1 MSTAL
6 WEQLLA
12 EERELQ
18 FDRFSLDD
26 AWQLGSRLRA
36 DAAAQS
42 LPVAIGVWLA
52 GQHAFASGL
61 PGSSAENDL
70 WLERKLRVALLFG
83 RASLTVGEQFRLA
96 GRDFDADARLD
107 PREYAAHGGVVPIR
121 IRDSAVIGA
130 VGVSG
135 LEQHRDHAL
144 VVGHLRAHLAEQDQ

>member
-1 MSTAL
+1 MTTAL

-36 DAAAQS
+36 DAAAQG

-52 GQHAFASGL
+52 GQRAFATGL

-70 WLERKLRVALLFG
+70 WLERKLRVTMLFG
-83 RASLTVGEQFRLA
+83 RASLTVGEKFRLE
-96 GRDFDADARLD
+96 GHDFDADARLD

-144 VVGHLRAHLAEQDQ
+144 VVGHLRAYLAEQGR

>member
-1 MSTAL
+1 MTTAL
-6 WEQLLA
+6 YEQLLA

-36 DAAAQS
+36 DAAAQR
-42 LPVAIGVWLA
+42 LPVAIGVWLG
-52 GQHAFASGL
+52 GQRAFATAL
-61 PGSSAENDL
+61 PGSSSDNEL

-83 RASLTVGEQFRLA
+83 QASLAVGERHRIE
-96 GRDFDADARLD
+96 GRDFDVDSRLD

-135 LEQHRDHAL
+135 LPEVDDHSL
-144 VVGHLRAHLAEQDQ
+144 VVGHLRAYLAEQGR